1 MHLHDDPGGL
11 CICMMTPHNTNPHDT
26 SHTQQ
31 QWDEYRQRSQY
42 YMCTPFDPVPGSVK
56 RDTGSVVK
64 FLTDMQVSASSVHAM
79 YAAPNEVYKRALRRL
94 RDGHIDV
101 SSFHVTRAKRH
112 DTSEEIM
119 VLTSHIAASLRFVL
133 DR

>member
-1 MHLHDDPGGL
+1 
-11 CICMMTPHNTNPHDT
+11 
-26 SHTQQ
+26 
-31 QWDEYRQRSQY
+31 
-42 YMCTPFDPVPGSVK
+42 MCTPFDPVPGSVK

-101 SSFHVTRAKRH
+101 SSLHVMRAKRH

-133 DR
+133 DRYIYI